1 MNCQISYILHD
12 DQVGKRFFAVKN
24 FLGNTPYAIIE
35 TSTGEHGMSDKLA
48 ERLDIIHL
56 MIKDVLD
63 ECRDELIDQPEVF
76 MHLQMADKHL
86 YNAVL
91 SDQKNRVPVPEP
103 TADDAVA
110 LSSRLHSLERFTL
123 RSLAKNEGGM
133 NKALLGN
140 ENERLLSWG
149 LVESDV
155 NLIRITEKGK
165 QVNQLLNIK
174 PAQRAELKLAR

>member
-1 MNCQISYILHD
+1 
-12 DQVGKRFFAVKN
+12 
-24 FLGNTPYAIIE
+24 
-35 TSTGEHGMSDKLA
+35 MSDKLA
-48 ERLDIIHL
+48 ESLAIIHL

-63 ECRDELIDQPEVF
+63 ESRDALLDQPEVF

-91 SDQKNRVPVPEP
+91 SDTKHREPVPEP

-110 LSSRLHSLERFTL
+110 LASKLHSIERFTL
-123 RSLAKNEGGM
+123 RNLAKNEGGM

-149 LVESDV
+149 LVEADV

-165 QVNQLLNIK
+165 QVNQLLNVK
-174 PAQRAELKLAR
+174 PALRSELKLAR